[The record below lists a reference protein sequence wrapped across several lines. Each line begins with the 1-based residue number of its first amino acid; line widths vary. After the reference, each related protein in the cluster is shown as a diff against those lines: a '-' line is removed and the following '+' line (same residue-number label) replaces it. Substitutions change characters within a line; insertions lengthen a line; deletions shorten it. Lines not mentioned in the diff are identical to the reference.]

1 MRVSSDFQ
9 YQQTLLNM
17 QASFEQIAKLQI
29 QITSGKRLQVAS
41 DNPTAMATVMG
52 NKVQDTR
59 YTNDIALVQNASAK
73 LQTSVD
79 TLTSVQDLLT
89 NVKSLALQANNVT
102 TPAATN
108 ATLAKQVN
116 TAIDQLLQF
125 ANQTLPDGSFLFSGT
140 ASKSTPFSV
149 TSTNAAGQPM
159 EISYNGSNQKSEV
172 IVSRSVTATTM
183 LSGQDVFQSR
193 VRASTAFI
201 GHTGASAGTGT
212 DNATGHGQLLVQHLS
227 TSFAGAS
234 GVAAGT
240 SSALKDTVIGPAGAN
255 SLVINDTS
263 GTGASGTV
271 SLNGGPAIA
280 FTNLDSDLKVTGPA
294 GEVVYL
300 NTTGITAGFNGTVDM
315 TATGALSVDSGATS
329 TPIDFSGNQIVVD
342 GVTGKVTNVNSTNIR
357 QAGTDQIEYQGTS
370 DIFQTLIALRDTIAN
385 TQNLSGKDRSALL
398 QKQIAELD
406 RSQSSIGDSIGSQS
420 VQAQSLSNLK
430 DHLTTLQLSL
440 GQSTDNLEATDTAA
454 AVVSLQQQM
463 NLYQASLQ
471 IAAKVNTLTLMDF
484 IR

>member
-1 MRVSSDFQ
+1 MRVSSDYQ
-9 YQQTLLNM
+9 YQQTLFNM
-17 QASFEQIAKLQI
+17 QSSFEQIAKLQI

-41 DNPTAMATVMG
+41 DDPTAMATVMG
-52 NKVQDTR
+52 NKVQDKR
-59 YTNDIALVQNASAK
+59 YTNDIALVQDASAK
-73 LQTSVD
+73 LQSSVD
-79 TLTSVQDLLT
+79 ALKSVQDLLT
-89 NVKSLALQANNVT
+89 NVKSMALQANNVT

-125 ANQTLPDGSFLFSGT
+125 ANQTLPDGSYLFSGT

-149 TSTNAAGQPM
+149 TSTNAAGQPTA
-159 EISYNGSNQKSEV
+159 ISYNGSNQNSEV
-172 IVSRSVTATTM
+172 IVSRSVTASTM

-193 VRASTAFI
+193 VRGATTFV
-201 GHTGASAGTGT
+201 GQTGAAAGTGT
-212 DNATGHGQLLVQHLS
+212 DNATGQGQLLVQHLA
-227 TSFAGAS
+227 TSFAGTS

-240 SSALKDTVIGPAGAN
+240 SSAAKDTVIGPAGAH

-294 GEVVYL
+294 GEVVYI
-300 NTTGITAGFNGTVDM
+300 NTTGITPGFNGSVAM
-315 TATGALSVDSGATS
+315 TATGSLSVDGGATS
-329 TPIDFSGNQIVVD
+329 IPIDFSSNQIVTD
-342 GVTGKVTNVNSTNIR
+342 GTSGKITNVNSTNIR
-357 QAGTDQIEYQGTS
+357 QAGTDQVEYQGTS

-385 TQNLSGKDRSALL
+385 TQNLSGKDRSAVL

-406 RSQSSIGDSIGSQS
+406 RTHSSIGDTIGSQA
-420 VQAQSLSNLK
+420 VQSESLTNLK
-430 DHLTTLQLSL
+430 DYLTSLQLNL

-463 NLYQASLQ
+463 DLYQASLQ
-471 IAAKVNTLTLMDF
+471 IAAKVNTLSLMNF
-484 IR
+484 IN